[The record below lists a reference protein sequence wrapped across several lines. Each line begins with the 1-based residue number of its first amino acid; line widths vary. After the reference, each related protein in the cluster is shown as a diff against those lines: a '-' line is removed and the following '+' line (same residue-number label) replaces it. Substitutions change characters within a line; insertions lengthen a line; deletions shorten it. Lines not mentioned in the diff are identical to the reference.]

1 MFLRQMVEFKN
12 VIIGDLLTMQ
22 QNKLF
27 VGNLP
32 FSANENDLQIAFEQ
46 FGEIDEIRVII
57 DRETG
62 RSRGFAFVTFAEK
75 DSADSALSMDGKE
88 LNGRNMRVNFATER
102 NGGRHN
108 NNNQNNNRRFNQ

>member
-1 MFLRQMVEFKN
+1 
-12 VIIGDLLTMQ
+12 MQ

-62 RSRGFAFVTFAEK
+62 RSRGFAFVTFADKEA
-75 DSADSALSMDGKE
+75 ADSALSMDGKD

-102 NGGRHN
+102 SGGRKS
-108 NNNQNNNRRFNQ
+108 NNQGNNQGNNHNRRFNQ

>member
-1 MFLRQMVEFKN
+1 
-12 VIIGDLLTMQ
+12 MQ

-46 FGEIDEIRVII
+46 FGEIDEIRVIT

-75 DSADSALSMDGKE
+75 ESADSALSMDGKE

-102 NGGRHN
+102 AGGGGRRPN
-108 NNNQNNNRRFNQ
+108 NNNGNNRRF

>member
-1 MFLRQMVEFKN
+1 
-12 VIIGDLLTMQ
+12 MQ

-32 FSANENDLQIAFEQ
+32 FNANENDLQIAFEE

-75 DSADSALSMDGKE
+75 EAADAALSLDGKE

-102 NGGRHN
+102 SNGGGGRK
-108 NNNQNNNRRFNQ
+108 NNNQGNNHNNNRRFNQ

>member
-1 MFLRQMVEFKN
+1 
-12 VIIGDLLTMQ
+12 MQ

-32 FSANENDLQIAFEQ
+32 FDSNEGDLQEAFEQ

-62 RSRGFAFVTFAEK
+62 RSRGFAFVTFAES
-75 DSADSALSMDGKE
+75 DAANDALALDGKE
-88 LNGRNMRVNFATER
+88 LNGRNLRVNFATER
-102 NGGRHN
+102 TGGGRRRHQNPGN
-108 NNNQNNNRRFNQ
+108 NNKH